1 MVDRINE
8 EDQIL
13 LKGCLENDRRI
24 QRRLFEKYFKKMFR
38 ICLSYSGDKNEAKDI
53 LQEAFI
59 KVFTGLD
66 KFDSRGSLEGWI
78 RRIVT
83 NTAID
88 FFRQRKKIVYTSAFS
103 GETDEDED
111 EDEHVSNLFQE
122 LTNDVIL
129 HYIRK
134 LPDGAR
140 VVFNLF
146 AVDGMS
152 HREISKKL
160 NISEGTSKSQYKRAR
175 GLLQKWLCDYQQNMS

>member
-1 MVDRINE
+1 MIDSLNE
-8 EDQIL
+8 EDRVL
-13 LKGCLENDRRI
+13 LKGCMENDRRF
-24 QRRLFEKYFKKMFR
+24 QKRLFEKYFGKMFR
-38 ICLSYSGDKNEAKDI
+38 ICLSYSGDRIEAKDI

-88 FFRQRKKIVYTSAFS
+88 YFRQRKKLVYTSAFS
-103 GETDEDED
+103 DETDEDE
-111 EDEHVSNLFQE
+111 HGSNLFQE

-129 HYIRK
+129 HYIRQ

-140 VVFNLF
+140 MVFNLF

-152 HREISKKL
+152 HREIGKKL

-175 GLLQKWLCDYQQNMS
+175 GLLQKWLCDYKQNTP

>member
-1 MVDRINE
+1 MPGVSQK
-8 EDQIL
+8 EDHIL
-13 LKGCLENDRRI
+13 LEGCLNNDRGI
-24 QRRLFEKYFKKMFR
+24 QKKLFEKYFAKMFR
-38 ICLSYSGDKNEAKDI
+38 ICLSYSGDRAEAKDI

-88 FFRQRKKIVYTSAFS
+88 YFRQRKRLVYTATFPDEPEDDGNS
-103 GETDEDED
+103 GF
-111 EDEHVSNLFQE
+111 LFQE
-122 LTNDVIL
+122 LSQDIIL
-129 HYIRK
+129 DYVRQ

-146 AVDGMS
+146 ALDGLS
-152 HREISKKL
+152 HREIGKKL

-175 GLLQKWLCDYQQNMS
+175 GLLQKWLCEHEQDRQ